1 MSIYWTL
8 TYVFL
13 TITLY
18 RPTPSQSQPSPA
30 RYKKHKKTSTT
41 NLPAWLWP
49 CLITLLIKGA
59 DAVLFSDIPLS
70 QVLQATRT
78 APMQIVFGLHDGMPP
93 ESNQFRAGVIF
104 DCNCCIS
111 AEKYLILSVLA
122 LFS

>member
-1 MSIYWTL
+1 MSISWTL
-8 TYVFL
+8 TYIFL
-13 TITLY
+13 TNTLY
-18 RPTPSQSQPSPA
+18 RPSPSQSLLLF

-70 QVLQATRT
+70 QVLRATRT